1 MESLE
6 KWEKL
11 NSMKMDLHGSMN
23 ANDFFD
29 KAEKNKK
36 NNTQQEESVE
46 ELIKKLSEKGT
57 KVKVIKE
64 GEESGQ

>member
-1 MESLE
+1 
-6 KWEKL
+6 
-11 NSMKMDLHGSMN
+11 MKMDLHGSMN

-64 GEESGQ
+64 GDESG

>member
-11 NSMKMDLHGSMN
+11 NIMKMDLHGSMN

-36 NNTQQEESVE
+36 NNTQ
-46 ELIKKLSEKGT
+46 
-57 KVKVIKE
+57 
-64 GEESGQ
+64 